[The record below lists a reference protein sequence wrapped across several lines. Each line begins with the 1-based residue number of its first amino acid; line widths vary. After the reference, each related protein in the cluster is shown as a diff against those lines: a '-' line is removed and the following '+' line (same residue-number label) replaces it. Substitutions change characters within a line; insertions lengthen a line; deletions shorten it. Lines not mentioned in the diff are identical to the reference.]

1 MPDPIESQ
9 RRPIERSEPN
19 IRPVV
24 VGQLCARNGHS
35 LSAANT
41 TFRERSTSAF
51 RPAATDRPRPIADVG
66 LLAPSRSTQS
76 VMPRRAEAA
85 MRDCCLASLVQLTRH
100 AAKLL
105 IMDSR
110 ALIIASILTSQV

>member
-1 MPDPIESQ
+1 MFVI
-9 RRPIERSEPN
+9 
-19 IRPVV
+19 
-24 VGQLCARNGHS
+24 S
-35 LSAANT
+35 LT
-41 TFRERSTSAF
+41 GKDCF
-51 RPAATDRPRPIADVG
+51 RPIADVG

-76 VMPRRAEAA
+76 EMPRAEAA